1 MHEQEAAS
9 GPYHK
14 LIGPEILA
22 QHYPLDRRL
31 YGLWRCSDG
40 REILFNRGYRP
51 LWERRPGQPV
61 KMANPKEWVDFD
73 TETFFWTDGRGTNA
87 RGLRLLREW
96 GSRETGPPS
105 CWGEA
110 GQPSEAEAIGILL
123 RRALET
129 EGKL

>member
-96 GSRETGPPS
+96 GIS
-105 CWGEA
+105 
-110 GQPSEAEAIGILL
+110 
-123 RRALET
+123 
-129 EGKL
+129 